1 MCMTSAD
8 RIPEHV
14 LYCFPNICYL
24 LFGIFVRSQ
33 TGATEEAMAKTP
45 PIVKDRILTYY
56 QHGSFAQVELGTSDW
71 YTWLETASSFAFRS
85 EHGSF
90 TARQE
95 RAGNRRGRTYWRAY
109 CTREGKLHR
118 VYLGKSQ
125 ELTFERL
132 SAVATALAGQG
143 NEGNPVEADSFPQQA
158 TPTSEQTAE
167 HLHPSHWGTL
177 SPAHTALPT
186 FLTPLLGREQDVQSA
201 SALLLRQEVRLVTL
215 TGPGGV
221 GKTRLAV
228 QVAAHLTEQFADGAS
243 FVTLA
248 SISDPDLVLPAIT
261 QALGLP
267 ETEHVPLLE
276 HLAISLRERHLLLVL
291 DNVEQVL
298 GAAPLLGELLL
309 ACPAVKA
316 VVTSRT
322 VLHISGEYEFPV
334 VPLALPSPTSPS
346 DAGAIGKYAAI
357 ALFVQRAQ
365 AQGPGFALTDENTA
379 VIAAICARLDGLPLA
394 IELAAARIKLLP
406 PEALLARL
414 SHRLQILTG
423 GPRDLPARQQ
433 TLRNAIQWSYDLLTP
448 DEQRLF
454 RRLAVFAGGC
464 RLSAAEAVC
473 TVPGDVT
480 ISVLD
485 GLASLLDNSLLH
497 QVEQAGEEPRFVML
511 ETIREYGLE
520 CLEASGETVRSR
532 GAHAGYYLALAEKAE
547 PQLVGAEQGQWLHRL
562 EQEHENLR
570 AALGWSMQRKE
581 AVTALRLAAALSRF
595 WYIQGHF
602 REGRMWLEQAP
613 AIPAGEKVPTSV
625 HRLRAKALNGA
636 SVQAHYMGD
645 DEAASRHCE
654 ESLALFR
661 ALGDRQG
668 TAAALGS
675 LALVTRS
682 RGNVS
687 QTRLLYEESLA
698 ILRELDDQWQ
708 LAETLFA
715 LARLAAAQRD
725 RQDSRAAQSLCE
737 ESRKL
742 FHTLGDRR
750 MVARVLIVQGQLAFE
765 QRDYAAARRLIQEG
779 LPIVQALKDRRY
791 SAGGLLILG
800 TVDAAQGNVAQ
811 GLLLCREALLQTREM
826 GDKGFIT
833 AFLLQLATDVA
844 IQGQA
849 VLSARIL
856 GALAVLMETLGV
868 PPFPFRRASYEYT
881 VATTRAQLG
890 QEPFAVAWQEGREM
904 TLEEALVM
912 PEPAAL
918 HQPVTDSLQP
928 LPSRRPPAPTTP
940 PDELTA
946 REVEVLRLLAQ
957 GLSNTQMAERL
968 VISPRT
974 IHAHIRSI
982 YSKLDLTSRVAATRY
997 AIDHHLLSSPFLDNA

>member
-1 MCMTSAD
+1 MRQCALHSTVSLSMCMTSTD
-8 RIPEHV
+8 GIPEHV
-14 LYCFPNICYL
+14 LYCFPNICYM
-24 LFGIFVRSQ
+24 LFGILVRSQ
-33 TGATEEAMAKTP
+33 TGVTEEAMAKTP
-45 PIVKDRILTYY
+45 PIVNDGILTY
-56 QHGSFAQVELGTSDW
+56 QQDGSFTQVELDSSTW

-95 RAGNRRGRTYWRAY
+95 RAGNRRGSPYWRAY

-132 SAVATALAGQG
+132 STVATALAGQG
-143 NEGNPVEADSFPQQA
+143 NEGNPVEADFLTARSSLDPLPQQA
-158 TPTSEQTAE
+158 TSTSEQTAD

-177 SPAHTALPT
+177 SPTRAALPT
-186 FLTPLLGREQDVQSA
+186 YLTPLLGREQDVQVA
-201 SALLLRQEVRLVTL
+201 SALLLRPEVRLVTL
-215 TGPGGV
+215 TGPGGI
-221 GKTRLAV
+221 GKTRLAI

-243 FVTLA
+243 FVSLA

-276 HLAISLRERHLLLVL
+276 YLASSLRERHLLLVL

-316 VVTSRT
+316 IVTTRT
-322 VLHISGEYEFPV
+322 VLRISGEYEFPV
-334 VPLALPSPTSPS
+334 VPLALPGSASPS
-346 DAGAIGKYAAI
+346 DAGAIGQYAAV

-365 AQGPGFALTDENTA
+365 ALGPGFVLTDENAA

-454 RRLAVFAGGC
+454 RRLAVFVGGC

-532 GAHAGYYLALAEKAE
+532 DAHAGYYLALAEEAD
-547 PQLVGAEQGQWLHRL
+547 PQLVSTGQGQWLHLL

-570 AALGWSMQRKE
+570 AALGWSTQQKE
-581 AVTALRLAAALSRF
+581 SVIALRLAAALSRF

-602 REGRMWLEQAP
+602 REGRMWLEQAL
-613 AIPAGEKVPTSV
+613 AIPAGEKVPASV
-625 HRLRAKALNGA
+625 RRLRAKALNGA
-636 SVQAHYMGD
+636 SVLAHYMGD

-715 LARLAAAQRD
+715 LARLLATAQGNQ
-725 RQDSRAAQSLCE
+725 QDFRAAQSLCE
-737 ESRKL
+737 ECRLL

-779 LPIVQALKDRRY
+779 LAHRPGAERPTLQCGGSSDFWGQSTRPRGTSHRGSSSAEKRCSSYARWATKVSARRSSFNWRQMSPYRDRR
-791 SAGGLLILG
+791 
-800 TVDAAQGNVAQ
+800 
-811 GLLLCREALLQTREM
+811 CC
-826 GDKGFIT
+826 
-833 AFLLQLATDVA
+833 
-844 IQGQA
+844 
-849 VLSARIL
+849 
-856 GALAVLMETLGV
+856 
-868 PPFPFRRASYEYT
+868 PRASS
-881 VATTRAQLG
+881 VR
-890 QEPFAVAWQEGREM
+890 WQSSWKRWVYHLSHSGGP
-904 TLEEALVM
+904 VM
-912 PEPAAL
+912 STPW
-918 HQPVTDSLQP
+918 
-928 LPSRRPPAPTTP
+928 RRPAHSW
-940 PDELTA
+940 A
-946 REVEVLRLLAQ
+946 KNHLRLP
-957 GLSNTQMAERL
+957 GKKGGR
-968 VISPRT
+968 
-974 IHAHIRSI
+974 
-982 YSKLDLTSRVAATRY
+982 
-997 AIDHHLLSSPFLDNA
+997 

>member
-1 MCMTSAD
+1 
-8 RIPEHV
+8 
-14 LYCFPNICYL
+14 
-24 LFGIFVRSQ
+24 
-33 TGATEEAMAKTP
+33 
-45 PIVKDRILTYY
+45 
-56 QHGSFAQVELGTSDW
+56 
-71 YTWLETASSFAFRS
+71 
-85 EHGSF
+85 
-90 TARQE
+90 
-95 RAGNRRGRTYWRAY
+95 
-109 CTREGKLHR
+109 LHR

-132 SAVATALAGQG
+132 IAVATALARHG
-143 NEGNPVEADSFPQQA
+143 NDQNPMEADSFPARSSLAPLPRQE
-158 TPTSEQTAE
+158 TLTSEQTAE
-167 HLHPSHWGTL
+167 HPHPSHWSNL
-177 SPAHTALPT
+177 SPTRAALPT
-186 FLTPLLGREQDVQSA
+186 YLTPLLGREQDVQVA
-201 SALLLRQEVRLVTL
+201 SALLLRPEVRLMTL

-243 FVTLA
+243 FVPLA

-276 HLAISLRERHLLLVL
+276 HLAISLRRRHLLLVL

-298 GAAPLLGELLL
+298 GAVPHLGELLL

-322 VLHISGEYEFPV
+322 VLRITGEYEFPV

-346 DAGAIGKYAAI
+346 DAGAIGQYAAV

-365 AQGPGFALTDENTA
+365 AQGLGFALTNENAA

-414 SHRLQILTG
+414 AHRLQVLTG

-433 TLRNAIQWSYDLLTP
+433 TLRNTMEWSYDLLTP

-454 RRLAVFAGGC
+454 RRLAVFVGGC
-464 RLSAAEAVC
+464 RLSSAEAIC
-473 TVPGDVT
+473 NVPGDVT

-497 QVEQAGEEPRFVML
+497 QVEQAGEEPGFVML

-532 GAHAGYYLALAEKAE
+532 DAHAGYYLALAEEAD
-547 PQLVGAEQGQWLHRL
+547 PQLVSTGQGQWLHLL

-570 AALGWSMQRKE
+570 AALGWSTQQKE
-581 AVTALRLAAALSRF
+581 SVIALRLAGALSRF
-595 WYIQGHF
+595 WYIQSHF
-602 REGRMWLEQAP
+602 REGRMWLEQAL
-613 AIPAGEKVPTSV
+613 AFPAGKKEPASV
-625 HRLRAKALNGA
+625 RRLRAKALNGA
-636 SVQAHYMGD
+636 SVLAHYMGD

-687 QTRLLYEESLA
+687 QTRLLYEESLS

-715 LARLAAAQRD
+715 LARLFAAKGDQ
-725 RQDSRAAQSLCE
+725 QDYRAAQSLCE
-737 ESRKL
+737 ECRIL

-750 MVARVLIVQGQLAFE
+750 MVARVLMVQGHIAFD
-765 QRDYAAARRLIQEG
+765 QRDYATARRLIQEG
-779 LPIVQALKDRRY
+779 MPIVQALKDRRY
-791 SAGGLLILG
+791 SAMGLLVLG

-811 GLLLCREALLQTREM
+811 GFLLCREALLQAREM
-826 GDKGFIT
+826 GDKGLIT
-833 AFLLQLATDVA
+833 TFLLQLATDVA
-844 IQGQA
+844 MQGQA

-856 GALAVLMETLGV
+856 GALAAIMETLGV
-868 PPFPFRRASYEYT
+868 PPFPFSRASYEYT

-890 QEPFAVAWQEGREM
+890 EEPFAFAWQEGREM

-912 PEPAAL
+912 PEPAPPL
-918 HQPVTDSLQP
+918 HQPITDSLQP
-928 LPSRRPPAPTTP
+928 LPSRRPLAPTAP

-946 REVEVLRLLAQ
+946 REVEVLCLLAQ
-957 GLSNTQMAERL
+957 GLSNTQMAELL

-982 YSKLDLTSRVAATRY
+982 YSKLGLTSRVAATRY
-997 AIDHHLLSSPFLDNA
+997 AIDHHLLSSPLPDHA